1 MADVSK
7 KLKKPPTKKLE
18 IRAFYDRKK
27 DSIEGLFTLVVNG
40 KTVFKQ
46 LAARSGQN
54 GYQSTNFVSGKSPI
68 PLLGRETE
76 YVISTQAISNGATIP
91 TDGQIGRFY
100 PICTSLK
107 DRMRIV
113 FSEGSRFAIGLHP
126 ENAFKGSLG
135 CIVLVVDTP
144 ERIKAVLELFRMLD
158 NFYIKGIK
166 GVRLTVL

>member
-18 IRAFYDRKK
+18 VRAFYDRRK
-27 DSIEGLFTLVVNG
+27 DSIEGLFTLIVNG

-54 GYQSTNFVSGKSPI
+54 GSQSTNFVSGKSPI
-68 PLLGRETE
+68 PLIGKETE

-91 TDGQIGRFY
+91 TGGQIGRFY

-107 DRMRIV
+107 NRMRIV
-113 FSEGSRFAIGLHP
+113 FPQGERFAIGLHP

-135 CIVLVVDTP
+135 CIVLVVETAKQVK
-144 ERIKAVLELFRMLD
+144 EVLALFRMLD
-158 NFYIKGIK
+158 NFYKKGIE
-166 GVRLTVL
+166 GIRLTVL